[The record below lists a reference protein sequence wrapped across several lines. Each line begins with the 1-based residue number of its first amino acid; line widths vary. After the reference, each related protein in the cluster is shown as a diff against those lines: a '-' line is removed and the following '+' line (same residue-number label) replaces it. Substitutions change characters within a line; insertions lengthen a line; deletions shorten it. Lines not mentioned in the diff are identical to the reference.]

1 MKKILFVTHTFLPE
15 SYGGAEQQTL
25 KIASAL
31 NKKNYKTLIFSP
43 KIKKKTPNINKINNV
58 NIIRLKLNK
67 LPSLRGIAIFS
78 FISWF
83 IKTFYWSLFNIKNFD
98 AIYVVH
104 GRIHSIPFV
113 LISKIFN
120 KKLFIKIGRG
130 GDIFDLNQI
139 RKKKII
145 GKLVV
150 RILIKNVTAWIANSD
165 EIYKDLKSYRIQRSK
180 IFKIYNGVKFSN
192 KKKRYI
198 PGKKKF
204 LYFGRFDKEKNLIY
218 LINSFSKL
226 SKNLDFKFTMVGDGT
241 EKDKIIK
248 IIKLY
253 KLQNKIFIK
262 GKTLKLLK
270 FFKENH
276 FFISASNSEGMSNS
290 LLESSSFGL
299 PSISSRVS
307 GAKDIISDYKTG
319 FIFNLKDKKD
329 LQKKLTIMIKMKKN
343 RYSKMSTNIQKL
355 ISKRFTIEIIVN
367 EHIKM
372 FNKVFNTN

>member
-1 MKKILFVTHTFLPE
+1 
-15 SYGGAEQQTL
+15 
-25 KIASAL
+25 
-31 NKKNYKTLIFSP
+31 
-43 KIKKKTPNINKINNV
+43 
-58 NIIRLKLNK
+58 
-67 LPSLRGIAIFS
+67 
-78 FISWF
+78 
-83 IKTFYWSLFNIKNFD
+83 
-98 AIYVVH
+98 
-104 GRIHSIPFV
+104 
-113 LISKIFN
+113 
-120 KKLFIKIGRG
+120 
-130 GDIFDLNQI
+130 
-139 RKKKII
+139 
-145 GKLVV
+145 
-150 RILIKNVTAWIANSD
+150 
-165 EIYKDLKSYRIQRSK
+165 
-180 IFKIYNGVKFSN
+180 
-192 KKKRYI
+192 
-198 PGKKKF
+198 
-204 LYFGRFDKEKNLIY
+204 
-218 LINSFSKL
+218 
-226 SKNLDFKFTMVGDGT
+226 MVGDGT

-307 GAKDIISDYKTG
+307 GAKDIISDNKTG

-343 RYSKMSTNIQKL
+343 RYCKMSTNIQKL